1 MVSFFVY
8 PESASVEGVLTSQV
22 SARMAEQYT
31 RSQLRDVLVE
41 FYSRVDPA
49 RLDAGIDIN
58 GMIDWIVYH
67 GPDDMNARLM
77 AKYGQGL
84 NFDILK
90 QPKATNQS
98 ALHRISMMPNT
109 QLIEQQQKRLELR
122 AKVEAFYKEN
132 DPDKLATVD
141 TFVEWIEVNGEK
153 AFNDLLM
160 KKYGK
165 TMGLATRAK
174 PTPPTPPAVL
184 QQAPPTP
191 APAPVASATK
201 PAPPTLPPRQNT
213 APSGPDPALIDKL
226 NRFYSLH
233 EPDQPNDP
241 LPIAEWASQ
250 VGLTVLNEKLMQL
263 YGGSL
268 DTLEDDEKRALEP
281 PPPPPEDDDFPP
293 PPPPQEESQP
303 DEPEP
308 EPEPEVPEMT
318 MPEPP
323 KPPQPPV
330 ITMPEPPKPPQLPV
344 LEPPKPRFVEPPKK
358 PEPPKLV
365 PKPMTAPP
373 KAPEAPKFVPKPG
386 TTAPLPQVPVFRS
399 QGGPTMQK
407 PTPPQAPMIAKPQTI
422 QAAVAVQATK
432 PPPPG
437 GKGRKR
443 RPSEGACDRYV
454 LDLSGDGFGVCVC
467 GFNRAAHNQPK
478 ISGTERR
485 SIKVKSPVG
494 KQERPCI
501 NYRVDV
507 SGKNFGDCLCGWSK
521 GDHNKIDWHPPLE
534 NKAPIAPPTPKV
546 ADVDPNSIVEMVFD
560 QATTTVFNM
569 MVESYV
575 EQHGEE
581 PDEETKVDWASN
593 LAILS
598 VGKDFS
604 HGTKLRIRAKAL
616 PKKKN

>member
-1 MVSFFVY
+1 M
-8 PESASVEGVLTSQV
+8 SA
-22 SARMAEQYT
+22 QYT

-58 GMIDWIVYH
+58 GMIDWIIYH

-90 QPKATNQS
+90 QPKSTNQS
-98 ALHRISMMPNT
+98 AMHRISMMPNT

-132 DPDKLATVD
+132 DPDKLGTVD

-153 AFNDLLM
+153 AFNDLLL

-165 TMGLATRAK
+165 TMGIATRPK
-174 PTPPTPPAVL
+174 PTPPTPPPAMAQ
-184 QQAPPTP
+184 QQAPPQP
-191 APAPVASATK
+191 AASGPK
-201 PAPPTLPPRQNT
+201 PGPPTLPPRQNS
-213 APSGPDPALIDKL
+213 APSGPDPDLIAKL
-226 NRFYSLH
+226 NRFYALH

-241 LPIAEWASQ
+241 LPIAEWAQQ
-250 VGLTVLNEKLMQL
+250 VGMTVLNEKLMQL

-268 DTLEDDEKRALEP
+268 DTLDEDEAKAMDAP
-281 PPPPPEDDDFPP
+281 PPPPPEDDGDMP
-293 PPPPQEESQP
+293 PPPPQDEEPEPQ
-303 DEPEP
+303 PEP
-308 EPEPEVPEMT
+308 EPETEESEWEPEQPK

-323 KPPQPPV
+323 KPPTPPM

-344 LEPPKPRFVEPPKK
+344 LEPPKPRFTEPPKK
-358 PEPPKLV
+358 PEPPKLAA
-365 PKPMTAPP
+365 PKPAGGPP
-373 KAPEAPKFVPKPG
+373 KAPEPPRFVPKP
-386 TTAPLPQVPVFRS
+386 TPLPSLPVLKM
-399 QGGPTMQK
+399 QGGASK
-407 PTPPQAPMIAKPQTI
+407 PMPPHAPSIAKPQNI
-422 QAAVAVQATK
+422 QAALSAQAIK
-432 PPPPG
+432 PPAPG
-437 GKGRKR
+437 QRQRKR
-443 RPSEGACDRYV
+443 RPSEGACDQYM

-478 ISGTERR
+478 ITGTERR
-485 SIKVKSPVG
+485 SIKVKAPMG
-494 KQERPCI
+494 KQERPCT

-507 SGKNFGDCLCGWSK
+507 SGKTFGDCVCGWSK
-521 GDHNKIDWHPPLE
+521 MDHNKIDWHPPVE
-534 NKAPIAPPTPKV
+534 TKAPMPVPMPPSMPMSPKAPNY
-546 ADVDPNSIVEMVFD
+546 DPNAIVEMVFD
-560 QATTTVFNM
+560 QATTTVYNM

-581 PDEETKVDWASN
+581 PDEETRVDWASN

-598 VGKDFS
+598 VGKDPS
-604 HGTKLRIRAKAL
+604 HGTKLKIRAKAI